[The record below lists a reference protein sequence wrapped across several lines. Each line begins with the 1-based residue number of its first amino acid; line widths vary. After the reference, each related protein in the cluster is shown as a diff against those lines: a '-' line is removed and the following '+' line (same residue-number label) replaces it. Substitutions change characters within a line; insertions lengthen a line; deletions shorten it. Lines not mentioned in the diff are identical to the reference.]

1 MDKQKMKEAACRK
14 VDELQSLIYEI
25 SDYIHAHPE
34 LGGSEYLAS
43 SYLRKVL
50 GDAGFTVEDVVP
62 EAFPTAF
69 HASWGDQSGRRRR
82 I

>member
-25 SDYIHAHPE
+25 ADYIHAHPE

-62 EAFPTAF
+62 KRFRQPFMLRGET
-69 HASWGDQSGRRRR
+69 GRFTWDF
-82 I
+82 